1 MEVGPTRLLSTGFWN
16 RTGVAVGKISPYSLG
31 QISPELEQFRDEIT
45 NLFNLGKYASAV
57 LNSGAPTWT
66 ANKGETV
73 WVMPSSGGTT
83 QYVFRNTAW
92 VALVS
97 VTI

>member
-1 MEVGPTRLLSTGFWN
+1 M
-16 RTGVAVGKISPYSLG
+16 GKMSPYSLG

-45 NLFNLGKYASAV
+45 NLWNLGKYASAI
-57 LNSGAPTWT
+57 LDSGAPDWS
-66 ANKGETV
+66 AVKGETV

-83 QYVFRNTAW
+83 QWVYRNTAW